1 MAGPPRSASASR
13 FRFRSRCSPG
23 AGDGGRHRGEPGP
36 AGGRAAA
43 AALGPLTGG
52 GGGGGGPGELRAPPV
67 PSTDPLWR
75 LGHAA
80 WATLEGWLGP
90 EPLRLLAEGLAA
102 VLWLV
107 SSAISAGL
115 AVLSTVA
122 GDILSACGLGGAGLV
137 RGAALAPGEVQR
149 VLLWGL
155 AALAGARLLRRLLG
169 VLLAPLRRALRCL
182 KLCCFLAAFLRVAAA
197 EGSGPTA
204 QAAMLLGL
212 WGLYLLLGGGG
223 EHPPGPEARLEAAV
237 RSLEWKVEELCR
249 WHRWG
254 GAQNRE
260 EE

>member
-1 MAGPPRSASASR
+1 M
-13 FRFRSRCSPG
+13 
-23 AGDGGRHRGEPGP
+23 
-36 AGGRAAA
+36 
-43 AALGPLTGG
+43 
-52 GGGGGGPGELRAPPV
+52 
-67 PSTDPLWR
+67 
-75 LGHAA
+75 
-80 WATLEGWLGP
+80 
-90 EPLRLLAEGLAA
+90 
-102 VLWLV
+102 LWLV
-107 SSAISAGL
+107 SSTISAAL
-115 AVLSTVA
+115 AVLSTLL
-122 GDILSACGLGGAGLV
+122 GDILSACGLGGESGMRGGTPKRPPHATSTPPTPLFSPLPGAGLV

-212 WGLYLLLGGGG
+212 WGLYLLLGGSG

>member
-1 MAGPPRSASASR
+1 MGGDTGGSR
-13 FRFRSRCSPG
+13 ALLG
-23 AGDGGRHRGEPGP
+23 AALLPLPWAPSLG
-36 AGGRAAA
+36 AAA
-43 AALGPLTGG
+43 A
-52 GGGGGGPGELRAPPV
+52 GGGPESFGSPPA

-107 SSAISAGL
+107 SSAISAAL
-115 AVLSTVA
+115 AVLSTIA

-155 AALAGARLLRRLLG
+155 AALAGARLLPRLLG
-169 VLLAPLRRALRCL
+169 LLLAPLRPALRCL
-182 KLCCFLAAFLRVAAA
+182 KLCCFLGAFLRVAAA
-197 EGSGPTA
+197 EGSSPTA

-223 EHPPGPEARLEAAV
+223 EQPPGPEARLEAAV

-254 GAQNRE
+254 GAQNRQE
-260 EE
+260 E

>member
-1 MAGPPRSASASR
+1 MGGDTGGSR
-13 FRFRSRCSPG
+13 ALLG
-23 AGDGGRHRGEPGP
+23 
-36 AGGRAAA
+36 
-43 AALGPLTGG
+43 AALLPLPWAPSLGAVAA
-52 GGGGGGPGELRAPPV
+52 GGGPESFVPPPV